1 MPNIYN
7 YLHAQLLRYTHIESN
22 NNCLVCQGNKDDK
35 IAVYCVY
42 SGLKSCIFARGKD
55 SLVLFSD
62 RGFFSLFLITKL
74 DNTIK
79 EISINMDIVI
89 FVPLFPN
96 FGRIT
101 KGSNHR

>member
-1 MPNIYN
+1 MRITGSYQR
-7 YLHAQLLRYTHIESN
+7 LSSSI
-22 NNCLVCQGNKDDK
+22 NCF
-35 IAVYCVY
+35 Y
-42 SGLKSCIFARGKD
+42 SGLTFCIFVRGKD
-55 SLVLFSD
+55 SLVLFSN

-79 EISINMDIVI
+79 EISINIVIVI

-101 KGSNHR
+101 KGSSHK